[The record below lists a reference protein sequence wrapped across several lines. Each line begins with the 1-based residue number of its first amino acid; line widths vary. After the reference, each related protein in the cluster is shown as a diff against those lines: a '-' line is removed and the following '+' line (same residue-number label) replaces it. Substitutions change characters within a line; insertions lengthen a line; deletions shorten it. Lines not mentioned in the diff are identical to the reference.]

1 MHAGGDPRSTH
12 VPLFLFLV
20 VLLSEIRASRLHT
33 SKGSVLQTIV
43 YTFATLPPSAHSTA
57 VLLVCAFVHGA
68 QAAIRLYLPSTL
80 YR

>member
-1 MHAGGDPRSTH
+1 M
-12 VPLFLFLV
+12 V
-20 VLLSEIRASRLHT
+20 
-33 SKGSVLQTIV
+33 
-43 YTFATLPPSAHSTA
+43 FATLPSSAHSTF